1 MPQISII
8 KKSDIQEARRFDA
21 EFFKPEII
29 NLLKNDSLYF
39 LNFGNEITN
48 FKTSDNS

>member
-21 EFFKPEII
+21 EFFKPEYLEIEER
-29 NLLKNDSLYF
+29 LK
-39 LNFGNEITN
+39 
-48 FKTSDNS
+48 K

>member
-21 EFFKPEII
+21 EQ
-29 NLLKNDSLYF
+29 F
-39 LNFGNEITN
+39 LSHGKSELVIFNIKKECSEKIVT
-48 FKTSDNS
+48 TY

>member
-21 EFFKPEII
+21 E
-29 NLLKNDSLYF
+29 SLE
-39 LNFGNEITN
+39 L
-48 FKTSDNS
+48 

>member
-21 EFFKPEII
+21 EYFKPEY
-29 NLLKNDSLYF
+29 L
-39 LNFGNEITN
+39 EIE
-48 FKTSDNS
+48 KEAGK